1 MPSVTKR
8 GNKWSVRYRVTN
20 EQGITVNHRIS
31 FSTKEEAWENARA
44 LEAASNSG
52 INVHGDKMTCG
63 ELMERWFNEHCIYL
77 EQNTQSRYSNGID
90 RLSETSIYNMKV
102 KKLSPTVHAA
112 LIDELMKGDKTHKP
126 LAAISAKTVTDPL
139 RYATSWAAKNG
150 LLLRNPLQNVKL
162 PKIGKR
168 EQRIINEDDIRELLA
183 VSSPYFRIPLLLALY
198 GGLRRGEC
206 AGLRWSD
213 IDFQR
218 NTLTINRS
226 VVKLKNGIVLEKDS
240 PKNDASR
247 RTISLPKFV
256 MNELAAIPKRSQN
269 VCISNRGTP
278 YALLTYPRYL
288 SELISRINEL
298 RLEENR
304 KPMPLASFHD
314 LRHTHAALLIKMGIQ
329 PKVISERLGHTS
341 ISITMDVYGY
351 LMEGLQSGVADALD
365 KEFQEQTSG
374 CKSGNTYP

>member
-20 EQGITVNHRIS
+20 EQGITVNHRVT
-31 FSTKEEAWENARA
+31 FNTKEEAWENARA

-63 ELMERWFNEHCIYL
+63 ELMERWYNEHCIYL
-77 EQNTQSRYSNGID
+77 EHNTQIRYSQGID
-90 RLSETSIYNMKV
+90 RLSEMPVYNMKV
-102 KKLSPTVHAA
+102 KNLSPAIHASV
-112 LIDELMKGDKTHKP
+112 IDTLMKGDKDHKP
-126 LAAISAKTVTDPL
+126 LAAITAKTLTDPL
-139 RYATSWAAKNG
+139 RYSASWATKNG
-150 LLLRNPLQNVKL
+150 LLIRNPLQNAKL

-168 EQRIINEDDIRELLA
+168 EQRILSEKDIQDILDN
-183 VSSPYFRIPLLLALY
+183 SSKYFRIPLLLALY

-206 AGLRWSD
+206 AGLHWSD

-226 VVKLKNGIVLEKDS
+226 VVKLRNGVVIEKDS

-256 MNELAAIPKRSQN
+256 MNELEAIPKRSQH
-269 VCISNRGTP
+269 VCASNRGKP

-288 SELISRINEL
+288 KELIGRINEL
-298 RLEENR
+298 RLEENLQ
-304 KPMPLASFHD
+304 PMPLASFHD

-341 ISITMDVYGY
+341 ISITMDIYGY

-365 KEFQEQTSG
+365 KEFQERKSG
-374 CKSGNTYP
+374 CKSGNTDP